1 VTVRVAPELLKQVK
15 GIAIRTRG
23 VVDTLFAGESRSVFR
38 GQGIE
43 FSEVRAYEQ
52 GDDYRAIDWNVS
64 ARLGSP
70 FVKTFTEERELTLLL
85 VVDQSGSTRVGDPVQ
100 RASRAVEVAAV
111 LALAGAREQDRV
123 GGLLFTDRVE
133 HVVRPAKG
141 RRHVLRLI
149 RDLLAFTPTYRGTD
163 VAAAIHYASKVLGH
177 RGVVVVVS
185 DFLASNWDAPLRRLA
200 ARHDVTAVTVDDA
213 RELHPRGRGWL
224 TFEDP
229 ERGGGTL
236 VDVSDPAVARRW
248 STLARARL
256 ADRDQR
262 LRQAGVR
269 HLAIDIG
276 EDYAPL
282 LRRAFSPKRRRAGRS
297 GARRR

>member
-1 VTVRVAPELLKQVK
+1 VTVRVSPELLKQVK

-38 GQGIE
+38 GQGME
-43 FSEVRAYEQ
+43 FAEVRAYEQ

-100 RASRAVEVAAV
+100 RAGRAVEVAAV

-123 GGLLFTDRVE
+123 GALLFTDRVE

-149 RDLLAFTPTYRGTD
+149 RDLLAFAPTHKGTD
-163 VAAAIHYASKVLGH
+163 LSGAIRYTSKVLGH
-177 RGVVVVVS
+177 RGVVVLVS
-185 DFLASNWDAPLRRLA
+185 DFLDADWDRPLRELA
-200 ARHDVTAVTVDDA
+200 ARHDVTAVTVDDV
-213 RELHPRGRGWL
+213 RELRPRGRGWL

-229 ERGGGTL
+229 EHGGAAL
-236 VDVSDPAVARRW
+236 VDLGDPAVARRW
-248 STLARARL
+248 AALAKSRIE
-256 ADRDQR
+256 DRNQR
-262 LRQAGVR
+262 LRAAGVR
-269 HLAIDIG
+269 HLAIDVHQ
-276 EDYAPL
+276 DYAPL
-282 LRRAFSPKRRRAGRS
+282 LRRAFSPKRRRG
-297 GARRR
+297 GGVARRGK